1 MYNLEESSRRFER
14 LLNKFKQNIFL
25 EEDEENTVDN
35 VVENLYNFTT
45 IRKDIINSI
54 EKALGKSLDDNKK
67 EKVSEFLGK
76 HRDILIRNKNSIKTV
91 VKNNS
96 ILISC
101 SGGNNFSMNI

>member
-14 LLNKFKQNIFL
+14 LLKKFKQNIFL
-25 EEDEENTVDN
+25 EEEDNNIDN

-45 IRKDIINSI
+45 IRKDVINSI
-54 EKALGKSLDDNKK
+54 EKTLGKSLDDNKK

-91 VKNNS
+91 VRNNS
-96 ILISC
+96 VLISC
-101 SGGNNFSMNI
+101 KGGNNFSLNI